1 MWLEPIPVDYIDP
14 SLKHT
19 GNEFLERHVLVNR
32 ALPPGLEFDE
42 DIDIAVRSVVTAR
55 HRTEHGRTPNTA
67 RPQSGLGF
75 S

>member
-1 MWLEPIPVDYIDP
+1 MLFQRVAINDVDSALEQAGYV
-14 SLKHT
+14 
-19 GNEFLERHVLVNR
+19 FLECHIGVNR